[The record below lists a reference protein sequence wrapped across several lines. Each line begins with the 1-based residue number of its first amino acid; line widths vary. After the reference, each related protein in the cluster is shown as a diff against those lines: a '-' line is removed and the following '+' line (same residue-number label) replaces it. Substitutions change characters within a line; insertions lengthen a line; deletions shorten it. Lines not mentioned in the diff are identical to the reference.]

1 MLAPDGTDQAWS
13 RRVDPAISTVGPG
26 TADLGMIATNKGN
39 LMRQFWLDKS
49 C

>member
-1 MLAPDGTDQAWS
+1 MLAPEGTDQAWS

-26 TADLGMIATNKGN
+26 AADLSMIATNEEH
-39 LMRQFWLDKS
+39 LMHQFWLDKS